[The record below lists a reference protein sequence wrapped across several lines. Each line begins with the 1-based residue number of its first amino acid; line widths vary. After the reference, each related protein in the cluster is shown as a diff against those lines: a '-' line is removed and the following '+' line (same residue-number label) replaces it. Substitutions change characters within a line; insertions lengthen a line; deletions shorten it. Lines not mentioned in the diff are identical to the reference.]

1 MLRLTF
7 IEKCRIIEISIDAV
21 EVEQRQQALTIV
33 NETLHA
39 TLKGY

>member
-7 IEKCRIIEISIDAV
+7 TGKCRIIEISIDAV
-21 EVEQRQQALTIV
+21 EVEQQQALIIV
-33 NETLHA
+33 NEALHA